1 MSPFISYILLGA
13 SVCGY
18 LSDYQHLSARPAVRS
33 MFSRGAVRM
42 AGAEMKKDTGNLSD
56 YQCLSV
62 YLGVKNSEK
71 VEQKIT
77 DPNLL
82 ISLIILIFQN
92 AVLRLVS
99 VFDH

>member
-1 MSPFISYILLGA
+1 ML
-13 SVCGY
+13 V
-18 LSDYQHLSARPAVRS
+18 
-33 MFSRGAVRM
+33 
-42 AGAEMKKDTGNLSD
+42 
-56 YQCLSV
+56 
-62 YLGVKNSEK
+62 VKNPAAELVDYIDIGQDLQAQNKERHQQSIRLSMPFLLFRGEITPLK

-82 ISLIILIFQN
+82 ISLIFLIFQN

>member
-1 MSPFISYILLGA
+1 MVLF
-13 SVCGY
+13 
-18 LSDYQHLSARPAVRS
+18 ARCFGMATLN
-33 MFSRGAVRM
+33 SRGCRHDAIVNIRHEAQLAVPR
-42 AGAEMKKDTGNLSD
+42 
-56 YQCLSV
+56 V
-62 YLGVKNSEK
+62 V

-82 ISLIILIFQN
+82 ISLIFLIFQN